1 MKNQS
6 KIMGCACFAITWVCL
21 LQNGIAHV
29 PTTGEEAEAR
39 EFYELRIY
47 QIFDFEK
54 QQAMEAH
61 LRDAYLPALKRLGID
76 RVGVFRNL
84 KEENDHSVF
93 VVIPFSDAEQ
103 FAGLRDALSQDPV
116 YQKSEATFSDRP
128 IKDPIYQRVESWF
141 LKSFI
146 DIPEMELSEYS
157 QNLTPRIFELRLY
170 ESHTDDHARR
180 KIKMFNE
187 GGELQL
193 MRDVEMAPV
202 FFGETLIG
210 PDAPNLVYMLSA
222 KDEAAHQ
229 AHWKAFIASDRWKA
243 MKDLPEYKD
252 TVSKIQNW
260 FLKPTDFSGF

>member
-1 MKNQS
+1 
-6 KIMGCACFAITWVCL
+6 
-21 LQNGIAHV
+21 
-29 PTTGEEAEAR
+29 
-39 EFYELRIY
+39 
-47 QIFDFEK
+47 
-54 QQAMEAH
+54 
-61 LRDAYLPALKRLGID
+61 
-76 RVGVFRNL
+76 
-84 KEENDHSVF
+84 
-93 VVIPFSDAEQ
+93 
-103 FAGLRDALSQDPV
+103 
-116 YQKSEATFSDRP
+116 
-128 IKDPIYQRVESWF
+128 
-141 LKSFI
+141 
-146 DIPEMELSEYS
+146 
-157 QNLTPRIFELRLY
+157 
-170 ESHTDDHARR
+170 
-180 KIKMFNE
+180 MFNE